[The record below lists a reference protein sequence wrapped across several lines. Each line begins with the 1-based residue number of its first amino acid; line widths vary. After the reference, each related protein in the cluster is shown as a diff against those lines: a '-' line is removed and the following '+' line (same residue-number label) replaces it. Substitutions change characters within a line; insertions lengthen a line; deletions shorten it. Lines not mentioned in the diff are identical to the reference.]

1 MLRHLVSTW
10 GTAVLPTVTPTMV
23 VTTRTTVAIVTVTA
37 VEALLAT
44 TRNVTTI
51 LTAVIAV
58 TDVFCSA
65 AVVLPDKAARILNVG
80 GWSLTSM
87 FSI

>member
-1 MLRHLVSTW
+1 
-10 GTAVLPTVTPTMV
+10 MV

-87 FSI
+87 FGIRLYAPDGSPGVSTYGRKI